1 MKKQLIKLL
10 CIAFMVITVNFTNTA
25 LTTCAKTNATADEN
39 LIIETKQEVR
49 VWRYRKYKG
58 KYQKR
63 LWSESYGVWL
73 SEWEDCKKPKNKKIM
88 IAN

>member
-1 MKKQLIKLL
+1 MKKQLIRLMY
-10 CIAFMVITVNFTNTA
+10 IAFMVITVNFTNAT
-25 LTTCAKTNATADEN
+25 LNTYAKTNATADEN

-49 VWRYRKYKG
+49 VWRYRKHKG

-73 SEWEDCKKPKNKKIM
+73 SEWEDCKKPKNKTIM
-88 IAN
+88 N